1 MRSLASADDAEPSR
15 AVRAAE
21 LVKLRPISIDDWSDV
36 RYVHGTSF
44 RTSIA
49 PRVSPKCAED
59 FMEWLG
65 APAYADQ
72 LRKVDLTGAW
82 LDGQLAGT
90 VGWRPLDGR
99 GRVARI
105 EGLFVQPLFAFM
117 GLGSLLLAHAE
128 TQARHAGYACIT
140 ALASSVSAP
149 FFMRW
154 GYDLYAQGA
163 GMSDFAGDM
172 PVFVMRKQENAV
184 RDAVAI
190 GSGTNLL
197 EPIAVAAEEI
207 HPALMRPEMPRV
219 PALPVE
225 E

>member
-128 TQARHAGYACIT
+128 TQARHAGYTCLT

-172 PVFVMRKQENAV
+172 PVFVMRKQENVA

-219 PALPVE
+219 PALPIE

>member
-1 MRSLASADDAEPSR
+1 MRSLASADDAEPSP
-15 AVRAAE
+15 AVRAVE
-21 LVKLRPISIDDWSDV
+21 LVKLRPIGIDDWSDV

-59 FMEWLG
+59 FMRWLG

-149 FFMRW
+149 FFMRS
-154 GYDLYAQGA
+154 GYDLYAQGP
-163 GMSDFAGDM
+163 GMADFGGDM
-172 PVFVMRKQENAV
+172 PVFVMRKQDNVA
-184 RDAVAI
+184 RDAAI
-190 GSGTNLL
+190 GSGTHLL
-197 EPIAVAAEEI
+197 EPSAVAAEEI